1 MTNERKPPL
10 HWWGVGVDLI
20 AGFVVFVLFQLLFA
34 RHFAAYPFQ
43 IFSTG
48 QPTPPPDSWETASY
62 WIVASL
68 LLALLAFGFGVAM
81 SQLRTPAIIAY
92 AIAGVIVI
100 IAVLLL
106 AVPTIDWNPDPVYPV
121 NPNYCSRTDSE
132 NCPGG

>member
-1 MTNERKPPL
+1 MTDERKPPL
-10 HWWGVGVDLI
+10 HWWGVGVDVL
-20 AGFVVFVLFQLLFA
+20 AGVVIFLLFQLLFA

-43 IFSTG
+43 LFSTG
-48 QPTPPPDSWETASY
+48 QPTPPPDSSEIASY

-68 LLALLAFGFGVAM
+68 LFALLVFGFCVAV
-81 SQLRTPAIIAY
+81 SQLRTLAIVGYSIT
-92 AIAGVIVI
+92 AILAVI
-100 IAVLLL
+100 IVLLF